1 MSNKIDNIIPVSIA
15 LDYPNDENDIDI
27 KEEPGENAIEIT
39 PDFTLSEQNEA
50 DGIPYYFIESLAQF
64 ILELCF

>member
-1 MSNKIDNIIPVSIA
+1 MSNTIDTIIPVSIA
-15 LDYPNDENDIDI
+15 LEYLNDGSDVDI